1 MNVLSHQCGIALGT
15 SLRDNAHMS
24 MDPGQIVSR
33 LARADTELRLLRRA
47 TLDLR
52 AAGQVALQ
60 RRRRMTDEPGRSGRD
75 RTESGAI
82 AGKR

>member
-1 MNVLSHQCGIALGT
+1 
-15 SLRDNAHMS
+15 MS

-52 AAGQVALQ
+52 AAGQVAL
-60 RRRRMTDEPGRSGRD
+60 RRRRGMTDEPGRDTQPWPSD
-75 RTESGAI
+75 ALFEHPFEMSKSPCWPLRTW
-82 AGKR
+82 